1 MPRQDLGSCWRPT
14 WSQMG
19 PRMLQKLAAG
29 RRRAA
34 VRSSWLQS
42 LNAQV
47 KHASA
52 LPRRASLQHTSTSL
66 HSTSCRYAQAGGEK

>member
-14 WSQMG
+14 WMQTG
-19 PRMLQKLAAG
+19 PSVLQKLAAG

-34 VRSSWLQS
+34 VRSSWLQT

-47 KHASA
+47 KHAPA
-52 LPRRASLQHTSTSL
+52 LLRRASLRQTCNCL
-66 HSTSCRYAQAGGEK
+66 HSTSCR